1 MDKRKFI
8 KKTVIILIT
17 VLVVGGAGFFLGKN
31 INDDSSANQ
40 PGSTQ
45 GTVYTNA
52 SDMRKDLNIK
62 LAEHVALTTEAM
74 RASYDEHESSTAAI
88 DELDKNSHDLANI
101 IGNFYGDEPKATFLK
116 LWQDHITFFINYT
129 ISAKNNDKEGK
140 DQALSDLEDY
150 SQETAEFFAGLN
162 SNLSVDSLKSLSTQH
177 RDLIIAS
184 IDDYIEEKY
193 PESLDEESKAFDQ
206 AGKIADTISDGIIK
220 QFPDKF
226 SE

>member
-1 MDKRKFI
+1 MDRREFI
-8 KKTVIILIT
+8 KKTAIILI
-17 VLVVGGAGFFLGKN
+17 VILAIGGAGFYIGKN
-31 INDDSSANQ
+31 TAGDSSSDRS
-40 PGSTQ
+40 GSSQ

-62 LAEHVALTTEAM
+62 LAEHVALTSEAM
-74 RASYDEHESSTAAI
+74 RVSYDEHESSTAVI

-101 IGNFYGDEPKATFLK
+101 VGNFYGDEPKATFLK

-129 ISAKNNDKEGK
+129 VSAKNGDKEGK

-162 SNLSVDSLKSLSTQH
+162 SNLSVDSLKPLFTEH
-177 RDLIIAS
+177 RDILIAS
-184 IDDYIEEKY
+184 IDDYIDKKY
-193 PESLDEESKAFDQ
+193 PESLDKESKAYEQ
-206 AGKIADTISDGIIK
+206 AGEIADAISDGIIK

>member
-1 MDKRKFI
+1 MDRREFI
-8 KKTVIILIT
+8 KKAVIILIAI
-17 VLVVGGAGFFLGKN
+17 LVIGGAGFFIGKN
-31 INDDSSANQ
+31 IASDNSSDQ
-40 PGSTQ
+40 PGSNQ

-74 RASYDEHESSTAAI
+74 RVSYDEHESSTAAV

-101 IGNFYGDEPKATFLK
+101 IGNFYGDEPKSTFLK
-116 LWQDHITFFINYT
+116 LWQDHVTFLINYT
-129 ISAKNNDKEGK
+129 ISAKNGDKEGK

-150 SQETAEFFAGLN
+150 SQESAEFFAGLN
-162 SNLSVDSLKSLSTQH
+162 GNLSVDSLKSLFTEH
-177 RDLIIAS
+177 RDLMIAS
-184 IDDYIEEKY
+184 IDDYIDEKY
-193 PESLDEESKAFDQ
+193 PESLDKESKAYDQ

-220 QFPDKF
+220 QFPSKF